1 MKMSKC
7 KIAIFDFLHFLM
19 IMVHYR
25 HENEAD
31 GQAAVPAEV
40 QAPLGDI
47 VAPGAASPADLL
59 APHGQFWTSQPD
71 GELVIVDPTANVQW
85 GPAPRINWGNAHAE
99 PVTCRPLDFFFTLLP
114 MGFLREVLVPATN
127 ANLQEMTAAV
137 TTAGELLRFHGL
149 ILAIALDSV
158 HGGTD
163 TYWDATNPSSTCVLG
178 RDFRTCLVTDLRN

>member
-7 KIAIFDFLHFLM
+7 KIAIFVFLHFLM

-31 GQAAVPAEV
+31 GQAAVPAEI

-59 APHGQFWTSQPD
+59 APHGQFWTSLPD
-71 GELVIVDPTANVQW
+71 GELVIVDPTAEVQW
-85 GPAPRINWGNAHAE
+85 GPAPRINWGDAHAE

-137 TTAGELLRFHGL
+137 LEAGHNLLQPLLRPLPQHHTAVL
-149 ILAIALDSV
+149 VETSKARPP
-158 HGGTD
+158 HQNRRGTEAND
-163 TYWDATNPSSTCVLG
+163 RRG
-178 RDFRTCLVTDLRN
+178 

>member
-1 MKMSKC
+1 MKMSEC

-31 GQAAVPAEV
+31 AQAAVPAEV
-40 QAPLGDI
+40 QAPLGDV
-47 VAPGAASPADLL
+47 VAPGAAPPTDLL

-71 GELVIVDPTANVQW
+71 GELVIVDPTAEVQW
-85 GPAPRINWGNAHAE
+85 GPAPRINRGNAHAE

-137 TTAGELLRFHGL
+137 TTAGEFAALSWPYISYGIRFRTWWYG
-149 ILAIALDSV
+149 
-158 HGGTD
+158 
-163 TYWDATNPSSTCVLG
+163 YVLG
-178 RDFRTCLVTDLRN
+178 CNKSLIHVRFRS